1 MIWLKVTTNQN
12 VIKYIAVGWH
22 VKSLAEVVGVM
33 NVAMIVMVCAR
44 MIVIRDI
51 EVRNYFGYFMVRGS

>member
-1 MIWLKVTTNQN
+1 MI
-12 VIKYIAVGWH
+12 
-22 VKSLAEVVGVM
+22 
-33 NVAMIVMVCAR
+33 VAMIVMVCAR